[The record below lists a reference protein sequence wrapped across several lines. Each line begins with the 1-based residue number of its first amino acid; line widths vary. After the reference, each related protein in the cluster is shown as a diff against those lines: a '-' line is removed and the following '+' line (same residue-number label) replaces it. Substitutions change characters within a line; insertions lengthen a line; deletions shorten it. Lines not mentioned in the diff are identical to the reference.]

1 MVGPTKGGENPL
13 HLCNPARCTA
23 RRHGAGISERVC
35 MHAYSSFCARLAGC
49 CEVTWPAACNACL
62 HYLVPFIRFV
72 GFSATLSLSIFPLA
86 VGSLRAF
93 ASNFFLKKKTET
105 LSLREERRLG
115 LHSLYPGH
123 NTRKRNKRG
132 WRSSLRSQAAQPALQ
147 PDQQNKKRREQSSRS
162 LRPQEKKT
170 KCPY

>member
-1 MVGPTKGGENPL
+1 VHGTTTWRRDIGTCLHACIFVLLCSASWLLRSDMAGGLQCVSPL
-13 HLCNPARCTA
+13 PRAFHSLCWLQRYLVTEHIPLGRRFPARLCQQ
-23 RRHGAGISERVC
+23 
-35 MHAYSSFCARLAGC
+35 
-49 CEVTWPAACNACL
+49 
-62 HYLVPFIRFV
+62 
-72 GFSATLSLSIFPLA
+72 
-86 VGSLRAF
+86 
-93 ASNFFLKKKTET
+93 FFFKKKTET